1 MNILDMP
8 FNFDDLDL
16 NAQYVAHTYQQ
27 SMIKIFKQI
36 RVFQE
41 GLSEIESEL
50 DLYLEVEKQ
59 LIDAINNFSIKND
72 TVISL
77 KSFKDIKIDLERTRS
92 VIEVIDL
99 KRKNVVTALASLKR
113 DLKDLNDKMASFIES
128 ERRGRI
134 IHVNFN
140 KNSNIIKFK
149 AK

>member
-1 MNILDMP
+1 MNILDTP

-41 GLSEIESEL
+41 GLNEIESEL

-59 LIDAINNFSIKND
+59 LIDAINNFSTKND

-113 DLKDLNDKMASFIES
+113 DLKDLNDKMTSFIES
-128 ERRGRI
+128 ERRGRV

-140 KNSNIIKFK
+140 KNSNVIKFK